1 MESNST
7 TVNLLGTSFVIRS
20 TDSPDHLQKVLDYLT
35 LKLDEIK
42 TSVSISDPLKIA
54 LLTGL
59 NITDELVKIRES
71 GLMEQNTEEIA
82 AITSN
87 LIEVIDRRL
96 GETSTSE

>member
-59 NITDELVKIRES
+59 NIADELVKIRES

-96 GETSTSE
+96 GETSE